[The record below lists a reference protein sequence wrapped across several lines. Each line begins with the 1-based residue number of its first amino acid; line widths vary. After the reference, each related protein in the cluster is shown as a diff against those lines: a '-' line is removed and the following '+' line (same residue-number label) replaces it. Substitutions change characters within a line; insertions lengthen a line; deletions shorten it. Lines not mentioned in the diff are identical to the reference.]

1 MRDGGGKMRTFL
13 YRNARNVSAGKWEK
27 GCVELRSNRCIVKL
41 AGKVQITRDAYLLGS
56 GCV

>member
-1 MRDGGGKMRTFL
+1 MRTFL